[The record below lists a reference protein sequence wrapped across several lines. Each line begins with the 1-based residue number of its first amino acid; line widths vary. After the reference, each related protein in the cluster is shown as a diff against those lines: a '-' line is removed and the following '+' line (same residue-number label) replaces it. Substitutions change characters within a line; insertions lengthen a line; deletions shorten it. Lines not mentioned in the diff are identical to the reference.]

1 MRLYIAAVDAETDPT
16 SNDEKFTSTVV
27 PLAARTD
34 VHQFI
39 WCAGVFLVLVTIWTG
54 LRAYSRRIRRLP
66 LAMEDALYHISVISF
81 FGFVVALFLA
91 LYLGGAG
98 HHMNKLNKSHIA
110 RLTQSFLVIQ
120 ALYAMSMCTVKWS
133 MLFMLKRIFAVK
145 SFEIVTWIIIGLQA
159 GWLVMTVLIGFLI
172 CRPIQKNWDPTAEGT
187 CGNQIAG
194 YTAVSVVNVIID
206 VLMLLLPLPM
216 VYRLQTRPGY
226 KVGLFAIFSIGL
238 VTIAFSAVRL
248 TSLNSIDFEDFSYTV
263 IPVMTWTTAE
273 AGVAILVASSA
284 LLRPV
289 FDGLFHRVLSLSS
302 VKTPGP
308 SNVSDPYMGSQSR
321 MNAKQR
327 REFVNVGH
335 SEESLELETRGP
347 RTEIQ
352 AGARR
357 SKGTL
362 DAMTAAAGGSPER
375 KGRMTIVVQQRV
387 EQTYEGRSV

>member
-1 MRLYIAAVDAETDPT
+1 MRLYISAAAVETGST
-16 SNDEKFTSTVV
+16 SSDEKFTSTII
-27 PLAARTD
+27 PLAARAD

-39 WCAGVFLVLVTIWTG
+39 WCAGVFLVLVT
-54 LRAYSRRIRRLP
+54 SRWLMQWHLSTWGRL
-66 LAMEDALYHISVISF
+66 LCSHCNGFQVSF
-81 FGFVVALFLA
+81 FGFVVALFLV
-91 LYLGGAG
+91 
-98 HHMNKLNKSHIA
+98 SHVA

-120 ALYAMSMCTVKWS
+120 ALYALSMCTVKWS
-133 MLFMLKRIFAVK
+133 MLFMLKRIFSVK
-145 SFEIVTWIIIGLQA
+145 PFEIVTWVIISLQA

-172 CRPIQKNWDPTAEGT
+172 CRPVQKNWDPTAEGT

-194 YTAVSVVNVIID
+194 YTAVSVVNVIVD

-216 VYRLQTRPGY
+216 VYKLQTRPGY

-238 VTIAFSAVRL
+238 VTIAFSTVRL
-248 TSLNSIDFEDFSYTV
+248 TSLNSINFDDFSYTV

-289 FDGLFHRVLSLSS
+289 FDKMFHRILSLSS
-302 VKTPGP
+302 GKTPGP
-308 SNVSDPYMGSQSR
+308 SNASAPYMSSQSR
-321 MNAKQR
+321 INGKQR
-327 REFVNVGH
+327 REFVNVGD
-335 SEESLELETRGP
+335 SEESFELEARGP

-352 AGARR
+352 VGSRR

-362 DAMTAAAGGSPER
+362 DAMTLAAGGSSDR
-375 KGRMTIVVQQRV
+375 KGRMTIVVQQQV

>member
-1 MRLYIAAVDAETDPT
+1 MRLYISAAAVETGST
-16 SNDEKFTSTVV
+16 SSDEKFTSTII
-27 PLAARTD
+27 PLAARAD

-39 WCAGVFLVLVTIWTG
+39 WCAGVFLVLVTVWTG
-54 LRAYSRRIRRLP
+54 LRIYARSIKRLP
-66 LAMEDALYHISVISF
+66 MVLEDILYHVSVVSF

-98 HHMNKLNKSHIA
+98 HHMSQLQVSHVA

-120 ALYAMSMCTVKWS
+120 ALYALSMCTVKWS
-133 MLFMLKRIFAVK
+133 MLFMLKRIFSVK
-145 SFEIVTWIIIGLQA
+145 PFEIVTWIIISLQA

-172 CRPIQKNWDPTAEGT
+172 CRPVQKNWDPTAEGT

-194 YTAVSVVNVIID
+194 YTAVSVVNVIVD

-216 VYRLQTRPGY
+216 VYKLQTRPGY

-248 TSLNSIDFEDFSYTV
+248 TSLNSINFDDFSYTV

-289 FDGLFHRVLSLSS
+289 FDKMFHRILSLSS
-302 VKTPGP
+302 GKTPGP
-308 SNVSDPYMGSQSR
+308 SNASAPYMSSQSR
-321 MNAKQR
+321 INGKQR
-327 REFVNVGH
+327 REFVNVGD
-335 SEESLELETRGP
+335 SEESFELEARGP

-352 AGARR
+352 VGSRR

-362 DAMTAAAGGSPER
+362 DAMTLAAGGSSDR
-375 KGRMTIVVQQRV
+375 KGRMTIVVQQQV

>member
-1 MRLYIAAVDAETDPT
+1 MRLYIAAAAAETDPT
-16 SNDEKFTSTVV
+16 SSDEKFTSTII
-27 PLAARTD
+27 PLAARAD

-39 WCAGVFLVLVTIWTG
+39 WCASVFLILVTIWTG
-54 LRAYSRRIRRLP
+54 LRVYSRRIRRLP
-66 LAMEDALYHISVISF
+66 LAVEDALYHISVISF

-91 LYLGGAG
+91 
-98 HHMNKLNKSHIA
+98 

-120 ALYAMSMCTVKWS
+120 ALYGLSMCTVKWS

-145 SFEIVTWIIIGLQA
+145 PFEVSVCLQA

-172 CRPIQKNWDPTAEGT
+172 CRPVQKNWDPTAEGT

-194 YTAVSVVNVIID
+194 YTAVSVVNVIVD

-216 VYRLQTRPGY
+216 VYGLQTRPGY
-226 KVGLFAIFSIGL
+226 KVGLFAIFSIGI

-289 FDGLFHRVLSLSS
+289 FDKLFHRILSLSS
-302 VKTPGP
+302 ERNPGP
-308 SNVSDPYMGSQSR
+308 SDASAPYMGSQSR
-321 MNAKQR
+321 MNGKQR
-327 REFVNVGH
+327 REFMNVGD
-335 SEESLELETRGP
+335 SEESFELETRGP

-352 AGARR
+352 VGTRR

-362 DAMTAAAGGSPER
+362 DAMAAAAGGSLGR
-375 KGRMTIVVQQRV
+375 KGGMTIVVQQHV

>member
-1 MRLYIAAVDAETDPT
+1 MRLYIAAAAAETDPT
-16 SNDEKFTSTVV
+16 SSDEKFTSTII
-27 PLAARTD
+27 PLAARAD

-39 WCAGVFLVLVTIWTG
+39 WCAGVFLILVTIWTG
-54 LRAYSRRIRRLP
+54 LRVYSRRIRRLP
-66 LAMEDALYHISVISF
+66 LAVEDALYHISVISF

-91 LYLGGAG
+91 
-98 HHMNKLNKSHIA
+98 

-120 ALYAMSMCTVKWS
+120 ALYGLSMCTVKWS

-145 SFEIVTWIIIGLQA
+145 PFE
-159 GWLVMTVLIGFLI
+159 
-172 CRPIQKNWDPTAEGT
+172 KNWDPTAEGT

-194 YTAVSVVNVIID
+194 YTAVSVVNVIVD

-216 VYRLQTRPGY
+216 VYGLQTRPGY
-226 KVGLFAIFSIGL
+226 KVGLFAIFSIGI

-289 FDGLFHRVLSLSS
+289 FDKLFHRILSLSS
-302 VKTPGP
+302 ERNPGP
-308 SNVSDPYMGSQSR
+308 SDASAPYMGSQSR
-321 MNAKQR
+321 MNGKQR
-327 REFVNVGH
+327 REFMNVGD
-335 SEESLELETRGP
+335 SEESFELETRGP

-352 AGARR
+352 VGTRR

-362 DAMTAAAGGSPER
+362 DAMAAAAGGSLGR
-375 KGRMTIVVQQRV
+375 KGGMTIVVQQHV
-387 EQTYEGRSV
+387 EQTYEGRSA